1 VTQAR
6 GPFRAAVLA
15 SGGGSNFQSL
25 INHVASGDRTWSINL
40 LVMNREQGAARRAR
54 SAGVP
59 IHIIPTKGREVSE
72 IAQETLRVLDE
83 HAIDIVLLAG
93 YLRCIPSE
101 VTSRFSGR
109 ILNIHPALLPE
120 FGGPGMYGMN
130 VHRAVAESESAMIG
144 ATIHFV
150 SERYDEGTIL
160 GQWRMSRCPEDS
172 AEEIAAKVLKIEH
185 RLYPAA
191 VDHLCDALLAGTRP
205 ERMVDVDV
213 KESFEEHHRKSS
225 TSIELTEEIQ

>member
-1 VTQAR
+1 MTRGR
-6 GPFRAAVLA
+6 GPFRVAVFA

-25 INHVASGDRTWSINL
+25 INHVSSGDRAWSIDL
-40 LVMNREQGAARRAR
+40 LVMNREGGALRRAR

-59 IHIIPTKGREVSE
+59 VHIIPTKDREMSE
-72 IAQETLRVLDE
+72 IAQDTLRVLDE

-93 YLRCIPSE
+93 YLRFVPSE

-130 VHRAVAESESAMIG
+130 VHRAVADSESTKIG

-150 SERYDEGTIL
+150 SDLYDEGAIL
-160 GQWRMSRCPEDS
+160 GQWRMSRRPEDS

-191 VDHLCDALLAGTRP
+191 VDHLCDALIADTRP
-205 ERMVDVDV
+205 VRMGDVDV
-213 KESFEEHHRKSS
+213 KNSFEEHRRKSS
-225 TSIELTEEIQ
+225 TSIKLTEEIQ

>member
-1 VTQAR
+1 MTQAR
-6 GPFRAAVLA
+6 GPVRAAVLA

-150 SERYDEGTIL
+150 SELYDEGTIL

>member
-1 VTQAR
+1 MTQAR

-40 LVMNREQGAARRAR
+40 LVMNREQGAVRRAR

-150 SERYDEGTIL
+150 SELYDEGTIL

>member
-1 VTQAR
+1 MTRGR
-6 GPFRAAVLA
+6 GPFRVAVFA

-25 INHVASGDRTWSINL
+25 INHVSSGDRAWSVNL
-40 LVMNREQGAARRAR
+40 LVMNREGGALRRAR

-59 IHIIPTKGREVSE
+59 VHIIPTKGREMSE
-72 IAQETLRVLDE
+72 IAQDTLRVLDE

-93 YLRCIPSE
+93 YLRFVPSE

-130 VHRAVAESESAMIG
+130 VHRAVADSESTKIG

-150 SERYDEGTIL
+150 SDLYDEGAIL
-160 GQWRMSRCPEDS
+160 GQWRMSRRPEDS

-191 VDHLCDALLAGTRP
+191 VDHLCDALIADTRP
-205 ERMVDVDV
+205 VRMGDVDV
-213 KESFEEHHRKSS
+213 KNSFEEHRRKSS
-225 TSIELTEEIQ
+225 TSIKLTEEIQ

>member
-1 VTQAR
+1 MTQGR
-6 GPFRAAVLA
+6 GPFRVAVFA

-25 INHVASGDRTWSINL
+25 INHVSSGDRAWSIDL
-40 LVMNREQGAARRAR
+40 LVMNREGGALRRAR

-59 IHIIPTKGREVSE
+59 VHIIPTKGRDMSE
-72 IAQETLRVLDE
+72 IAQDTLRVLDE

-93 YLRCIPSE
+93 YLRFVPSE

-130 VHRAVAESESAMIG
+130 VHRAVADSESTKIG

-150 SERYDEGTIL
+150 SDLYDEGAIL
-160 GQWRMSRCPEDS
+160 GQWRMSRRPEDS

-191 VDHLCDALLAGTRP
+191 VDHLCDALIADTRP
-205 ERMVDVDV
+205 VRMVDVDV
-213 KESFEEHHRKSS
+213 KNSFEEHRRKSS
-225 TSIELTEEIQ
+225 TSIKLTEEIQ

>member
-1 VTQAR
+1 MTQGR
-6 GPFRAAVLA
+6 GPFRVAVFA

-25 INHVASGDRTWSINL
+25 INHVSSGDRAWSIDL
-40 LVMNREQGAARRAR
+40 LVMNREGGALRRAR

-59 IHIIPTKGREVSE
+59 VHIIPTKGREMSE
-72 IAQETLRVLDE
+72 IAQDTLRVLDE

-93 YLRCIPSE
+93 YLRFVPSE

-130 VHRAVAESESAMIG
+130 VHRAVADSESTKIG

-150 SERYDEGTIL
+150 SDLYDEGAIL
-160 GQWRMSRCPEDS
+160 GQWRMSRRPEDS

-191 VDHLCDALLAGTRP
+191 VDHLCDALIADTRP
-205 ERMVDVDV
+205 VRMVDVDV
-213 KESFEEHHRKSS
+213 KNSFEEHRRKSS
-225 TSIELTEEIQ
+225 ISIKLTEEIQ

>member
-1 VTQAR
+1 VTQGR
-6 GPFRAAVLA
+6 GPFRVAVFA

-25 INHVASGDRTWSINL
+25 INHVSSGDRAWSIDL
-40 LVMNREQGAARRAR
+40 LVMNREGGALRRAR

-59 IHIIPTKGREVSE
+59 VHIIPTKGREMSE
-72 IAQETLRVLDE
+72 IAQDTLRVLDE

-93 YLRCIPSE
+93 YLRFVPSE

-130 VHRAVAESESAMIG
+130 VHRAVADSESTKIG

-150 SERYDEGTIL
+150 SDLYDEGAIL
-160 GQWRMSRCPEDS
+160 GQWRMSRRPEDS

-191 VDHLCDALLAGTRP
+191 VDHLCDALIADTRP
-205 ERMVDVDV
+205 VRMVDVDV
-213 KESFEEHHRKSS
+213 KNSFEEHRRKSS
-225 TSIELTEEIQ
+225 TSIKLTEEIQ

>member
-1 VTQAR
+1 MTKAR

-150 SERYDEGTIL
+150 SELYDEGTIL

>member
-1 VTQAR
+1 MTQGR
-6 GPFRAAVLA
+6 GPFRVAVFA

-25 INHVASGDRTWSINL
+25 INHVSSGDRAWSVNL
-40 LVMNREQGAARRAR
+40 LVMNREGGALRRAR

-59 IHIIPTKGREVSE
+59 VHIIPTKGREMSE
-72 IAQETLRVLDE
+72 IAQDTLRVLDE

-93 YLRCIPSE
+93 YLRFVPSE

-130 VHRAVAESESAMIG
+130 VHRAVADSESTKIG

-150 SERYDEGTIL
+150 SDLYDEGAIL
-160 GQWRMSRCPEDS
+160 GQWRMSRRPEDS

-191 VDHLCDALLAGTRP
+191 VDHLCDALIADTRP
-205 ERMVDVDV
+205 VRMGDVDV
-213 KESFEEHHRKSS
+213 KNSFEEHRRKSS
-225 TSIELTEEIQ
+225 TSIKLTEEIQ

>member
-1 VTQAR
+1 MTQAR
-6 GPFRAAVLA
+6 GPVRAAVLA

>member
-1 VTQAR
+1 VTQGR
-6 GPFRAAVLA
+6 GPFRVAVFA

-25 INHVASGDRTWSINL
+25 INHVSSGDRAWSIDL
-40 LVMNREQGAARRAR
+40 LVMNREGGALRRAR

-59 IHIIPTKGREVSE
+59 VHIIPTKGRDMSE
-72 IAQETLRVLDE
+72 IAQDTLRVLDE

-93 YLRCIPSE
+93 YLRFVPSE

-130 VHRAVAESESAMIG
+130 VHRAVADSESTKIG

-150 SERYDEGTIL
+150 SDLYDEGAIL
-160 GQWRMSRCPEDS
+160 GQWRMSRRPEDS

-191 VDHLCDALLAGTRP
+191 VDHLCDALIADTRP
-205 ERMVDVDV
+205 VRMVDVDV
-213 KESFEEHHRKSS
+213 KNSFEEHRRKSS
-225 TSIELTEEIQ
+225 TSIKLTEEIQ

>member
-1 VTQAR
+1 VTQGR
-6 GPFRAAVLA
+6 GPFRVAVFA

-25 INHVASGDRTWSINL
+25 INHVSSGDRAWSIDL
-40 LVMNREQGAARRAR
+40 LVMNREGGALRRAR

-59 IHIIPTKGREVSE
+59 VHIIPTKGREMSE
-72 IAQETLRVLDE
+72 IAQDTLRVLDE

-93 YLRCIPSE
+93 YLRFVPSE

-120 FGGPGMYGMN
+120 FGGLGMYGMN
-130 VHRAVAESESAMIG
+130 VHRAVADSESTKIG

-150 SERYDEGTIL
+150 SDLYDEGAIL
-160 GQWRMSRCPEDS
+160 GQWSMSRRPEDS

-191 VDHLCDALLAGTRP
+191 VDHLCDALIADTRP
-205 ERMVDVDV
+205 VRMVDVDV
-213 KESFEEHHRKSS
+213 KNSFEEHRRKSS
-225 TSIELTEEIQ
+225 TSIKLTEEIK

>member
-1 VTQAR
+1 MTQGR
-6 GPFRAAVLA
+6 GPFRVAVFA

-25 INHVASGDRTWSINL
+25 INHVSSGDRAWSIDL
-40 LVMNREQGAARRAR
+40 LVMNREGGALRRAR

-59 IHIIPTKGREVSE
+59 VHIIPTKGREMSE
-72 IAQETLRVLDE
+72 IAQDTLRVLDE

-93 YLRCIPSE
+93 YLRFVPSE

-130 VHRAVAESESAMIG
+130 VHRAVADSESTKIG

-150 SERYDEGTIL
+150 SDLYDEGAIL
-160 GQWRMSRCPEDS
+160 GQWRMSRRPEDS

-191 VDHLCDALLAGTRP
+191 VDHLCDALIADTRP
-205 ERMVDVDV
+205 VRMVDVGV
-213 KESFEEHHRKSS
+213 KNSFEEHRRKSS
-225 TSIELTEEIQ
+225 TSIKLTEEIQ

>member
-1 VTQAR
+1 MTQAR

>member
-1 VTQAR
+1 MTQAR
-6 GPFRAAVLA
+6 GPVRAAVLA

-25 INHVASGDRTWSINL
+25 INHVSSGDRTWSINL

>member
-1 VTQAR
+1 MTQAR

-172 AEEIAAKVLKIEH
+172 AEEIATKVLKIEH

>member
-1 VTQAR
+1 MTQAR

-150 SERYDEGTIL
+150 SELYDEGTIL

>member
-1 VTQAR
+1 MTRGR
-6 GPFRAAVLA
+6 GPFRVAVFA

-25 INHVASGDRTWSINL
+25 INHVSSGDRAWSIDL
-40 LVMNREQGAARRAR
+40 LVMNREGGALRRAR

-59 IHIIPTKGREVSE
+59 VHIIPTKGREMSE
-72 IAQETLRVLDE
+72 IAQDTLRVLDE

-93 YLRCIPSE
+93 YLRFVPSE

-130 VHRAVAESESAMIG
+130 VHRAVADSESTKIG

-150 SERYDEGTIL
+150 SDLYDEGAIL
-160 GQWRMSRCPEDS
+160 GQWRMSRRPEDS

-191 VDHLCDALLAGTRP
+191 VDHLCDALIADIRP
-205 ERMVDVDV
+205 VRMVDVDV
-213 KESFEEHHRKSS
+213 KNSFEEHRRKSS
-225 TSIELTEEIQ
+225 TSIKLTEEIQ

>member
-1 VTQAR
+1 MTQGR
-6 GPFRAAVLA
+6 EPFRVAVFA

-25 INHVASGDRTWSINL
+25 INHVSSGDRAWSIDL
-40 LVMNREQGAARRAR
+40 LVMNREGGALRRAR

-59 IHIIPTKGREVSE
+59 VHIIPTKGREMSE
-72 IAQETLRVLDE
+72 IAQDTLMVLDE

-93 YLRCIPSE
+93 YLRFVPSE

-130 VHRAVAESESAMIG
+130 VHRAVADSESTKIG

-150 SERYDEGTIL
+150 SDLYDEGAIL
-160 GQWRMSRCPEDS
+160 GQWRMSRRPEDS

-191 VDHLCDALLAGTRP
+191 VDHLCDALVADTRP
-205 ERMVDVDV
+205 VRMVDVDV
-213 KESFEEHHRKSS
+213 KNSFEEHRRKSS
-225 TSIELTEEIQ
+225 TSIKLTEEIQ

>member
-1 VTQAR
+1 MTQGR
-6 GPFRAAVLA
+6 GPFRVAVFA

-25 INHVASGDRTWSINL
+25 INHVSSGDRAWSVNL
-40 LVMNREQGAARRAR
+40 LVMNREGGALRRAR

-59 IHIIPTKGREVSE
+59 VHIIPTKGREMSE
-72 IAQETLRVLDE
+72 IAQDTLRVLDE

-93 YLRCIPSE
+93 YLRFVPSE

-130 VHRAVAESESAMIG
+130 VHRAVADSESTKIG

-150 SERYDEGTIL
+150 SDLYDEGAIL
-160 GQWRMSRCPEDS
+160 GQWRMSRRPKDS

-191 VDHLCDALLAGTRP
+191 VDHLCDALIADTRP
-205 ERMVDVDV
+205 VRMVDVDV
-213 KESFEEHHRKSS
+213 KNSFEEHRRKSS
-225 TSIELTEEIQ
+225 TSIKLTEEIQ

>member
-1 VTQAR
+1 MTQGR
-6 GPFRAAVLA
+6 GPFRVAVFA

-25 INHVASGDRTWSINL
+25 INHVSSGDRAWSIDL
-40 LVMNREQGAARRAR
+40 LVMNREGGALRRAR

-59 IHIIPTKGREVSE
+59 VHIIPTKGREMSE
-72 IAQETLRVLDE
+72 IAQDTLRVLDE

-93 YLRCIPSE
+93 YLRFVPSE

-130 VHRAVAESESAMIG
+130 VHRAVADSESTKIG

-150 SERYDEGTIL
+150 SDLYDEGAIL

-191 VDHLCDALLAGTRP
+191 VDHLCDALIADTRP
-205 ERMVDVDV
+205 VRMVDVDV
-213 KESFEEHHRKSS
+213 KNSFEEHRRKSS
-225 TSIELTEEIQ
+225 TSIKLTEEIQ

>member
-1 VTQAR
+1 MTQGR
-6 GPFRAAVLA
+6 GPFRVAVFA

-25 INHVASGDRTWSINL
+25 INHVSSGDRAWSIDL
-40 LVMNREQGAARRAR
+40 LVMNREGGALRRAR

-59 IHIIPTKGREVSE
+59 VHIIPTKGREMSE
-72 IAQETLRVLDE
+72 IAQDTLMVLDE

-93 YLRCIPSE
+93 YLRFVPSE

-130 VHRAVAESESAMIG
+130 VHRAVADSESTKIG

-150 SERYDEGTIL
+150 SDLYDEGAIL
-160 GQWRMSRCPEDS
+160 GQWRMSRRPEDS

-191 VDHLCDALLAGTRP
+191 VDHLCDALIADTRP
-205 ERMVDVDV
+205 VRMVDVDV
-213 KESFEEHHRKSS
+213 KNSFEEHRRKSS
-225 TSIELTEEIQ
+225 TSIKLTEEIQ

>member
-1 VTQAR
+1 MTQAR

-172 AEEIAAKVLKIEH
+172 TEEIAAKVLKIEH

>member
-1 VTQAR
+1 MTQAR

-40 LVMNREQGAARRAR
+40 LVMNREQGAALRAR

>member
-1 VTQAR
+1 MTQGR
-6 GPFRAAVLA
+6 GPFRVAVFA

-25 INHVASGDRTWSINL
+25 INHVSSGDRAWSIDL
-40 LVMNREQGAARRAR
+40 LVMNREGGALRRAR

-59 IHIIPTKGREVSE
+59 VHIIPTKGREMSE
-72 IAQETLRVLDE
+72 IAQDTLRVLDE

-93 YLRCIPSE
+93 YLRFVPSE

-130 VHRAVAESESAMIG
+130 VHRAVADSESTKIG

-150 SERYDEGTIL
+150 SDLYDEGAIL
-160 GQWRMSRCPEDS
+160 GQWRMSRRPEDS

-191 VDHLCDALLAGTRP
+191 VDHLCDALIADTRP
-205 ERMVDVDV
+205 VRMVDVDV
-213 KESFEEHHRKSS
+213 KNSFEEHRRKSY
-225 TSIELTEEIQ
+225 TSIKLTEEIQ